1 MMEIVLDVG
10 PSMREDGKLDL
21 AKSLISQFMLQR
33 MMASKTM
40 EFGVVTFGDNH
51 TQNELNKTQG
61 GYEGVQEVVAM
72 GRPDDLVLLSLQNL
86 LQVGSQPGDLI
97 DGIIVAQDILIRTH
111 GGKAFNKVMLILT
124 DGETKV
130 EGVEDLETILAN
142 MVATKNFCLYL
153 GLLGPAA
160 TSTIK
165 KENAKLLRS
174 LAESTQGRFMEVQ
187 TIADGLRLLSA
198 GMGLSSKPQVSRT
211 SLQITPA
218 LKLRCVYWAP
228 ISKASPPSLKKR
240 PRAQAMG
247 EEDDGGEEG
256 EGEGEVGHVVVK
268 RDISYRDPEDPD
280 LEVPTEERVKGY
292 RYGTQYIPLTAADEE
307 MARLGAGEESEED
320 QKAGIVVLGAVPR
333 SSIPSHHL
341 LLSPFFLHAAVDS
354 PQDQQCLSALVVA
367 AQEEGVALLARMRK
381 RDRAEPFLAA
391 LLPTIPDRFLVFR
404 LPFVEDVREINL
416 PSLIAFSAGKNS
428 KGRSVQWEAMD
439 SLVEALTVR
448 SPDAA
453 LVTPSNGA
461 IRAIYDRILSRLLEQ
476 HGLFLRPPNAAND
489 AAAVFQQAARPTIL
503 SLYEAFPLVKRETKK
518 KNQRTYWSDIAVE
531 GQQQP
536 AQPLE
541 ASQQEEEEEEP
552 QPLAVA
558 TATPVEDFSNL
569 IRILQGLESK
579 KVETAES
586 VRGQQREALD
596 TMIHIVDRNILF
608 GGSPVHY
615 KRAVS
620 CLTALRD
627 ASIALGMPES
637 YNSYL
642 QGLPQRSASHAEVFR
657 LLQNASLSFISSAEC
672 SASLLSEEERSSYLC
687 QEVSCTGSYT
697 GHGDYD
703 GQPATATAVL

>member
-1 MMEIVLDVG
+1 MAYMKTMMEIVLDVG

-40 EFGVVTFGDNH
+40 EFGVVTFGDNR

-153 GLLGPAA
+153 GLIGPAA
-160 TSTIK
+160 VSTVK

-211 SLQITPA
+211 FLQITPA

-240 PRAQAMG
+240 PRAQAM
-247 EEDDGGEEG
+247 EEDDGEG
-256 EGEGEVGHVVVK
+256 GAGGHVVVK

-280 LEVPTEERVKGY
+280 LEVPAEERVKGY

-333 SSIPSHHL
+333 DSVPSHHL

-367 AQEEGVALLARMRK
+367 AQEERVALLARMRK

-416 PSLIAFSAGKNS
+416 PSLIAFAAGKNS
-428 KGRSVQWEAMD
+428 KGR
-439 SLVEALTVR
+439 R
-448 SPDAA
+448 
-453 LVTPSNGA
+453 
-461 IRAIYDRILSRLLEQ
+461 
-476 HGLFLRPPNAAND
+476 
-489 AAAVFQQAARPTIL
+489 
-503 SLYEAFPLVKRETKK
+503 
-518 KNQRTYWSDIAVE
+518 
-531 GQQQP
+531 
-536 AQPLE
+536 
-541 ASQQEEEEEEP
+541 
-552 QPLAVA
+552 
-558 TATPVEDFSNL
+558 
-569 IRILQGLESK
+569 
-579 KVETAES
+579 
-586 VRGQQREALD
+586 
-596 TMIHIVDRNILF
+596 
-608 GGSPVHY
+608 
-615 KRAVS
+615 
-620 CLTALRD
+620 
-627 ASIALGMPES
+627 
-637 YNSYL
+637 
-642 QGLPQRSASHAEVFR
+642 
-657 LLQNASLSFISSAEC
+657 
-672 SASLLSEEERSSYLC
+672 
-687 QEVSCTGSYT
+687 
-697 GHGDYD
+697 
-703 GQPATATAVL
+703 